1 MPEAIS
7 SLPPA
12 TVLICHRS
20 EVEGAP
26 DTHEMSFNEL
36 WQNKKGNI
44 SFSDVLDIVNPL
56 QHMPV
61 VSTVYRMI
69 TGDHISMGADGWQR
83 SIWWPYGIVRGWRHC
98 RR

>member
-12 TVLICHRS
+12 TAPIRHPS
-20 EVEGAP
+20 EVEGTP
-26 DTHEMSFNEL
+26 DTHEMSFDEP
-36 WQNKKGNI
+36 WQNKEGSI

-56 QHMPV
+56 QHISV

-69 TGDHISMGADGWQR
+69 TGGHISMGADGWQR
-83 SIWWPYGIVRGWRHC
+83 SIW
-98 RR
+98 